1 MSRTEPDYKPLVAL
15 IERDGGKYCFEDR
28 STGYPD
34 DDGPVLVELLT
45 EHVRIEWVSLPEHE
59 WFRAMAKDQR
69 ATHGIPM
76 VEVYRII
83 SGAESPLRRLRGNV
97 TSTGLKEGWTRVGAN
112 SRNEDEPIHHGFSSI
127 EQFRGAAQ
135 RDAVAL
141 SAALSSLLSQAER

>member
-1 MSRTEPDYKPLVAL
+1 MSRMESDYKPLVAL

-45 EHVRIEWVSLPEHE
+45 EHVRIEWVSLPECE

-76 VEVYRII
+76 VEVHRII
-83 SGAESPLRRLRGNV
+83 SGGESPLRHLRGNV
-97 TSTGLKEGWTRVGAN
+97 TSRGLREGWTRVGAN
-112 SRNEDEPIHHGFSSI
+112 SRNEDEPIHHGFRSV
-127 EQFRGAAQ
+127 EEFRGAAQ

-141 SAALSSLLSQAER
+141 SAALSSLLSRTER